1 MTLSNAE
8 IKARLLAETEAI
20 LDELLQARQSN
31 ETLDDIEALAS
42 EARRRFGEQL
52 TTDLVSEHG
61 QASAEKVSCPSCGQ
75 GMHYKGQKDKRLVT
89 QTGEV
94 TVKRAYYY
102 CTSCRQ
108 GYFPPG

>member
-1 MTLSNAE
+1 MSLSNAE
-8 IKARLLAETEAI
+8 IKARLLAETEVL
-20 LDELLQARQSN
+20 LDELLKGRPSE
-31 ETLDDIEALAS
+31 ETLDDIEGLAS
-42 EARRRFGEQL
+42 EARRRFGQHL
-52 TTDLVSEHG
+52 TASLVGEHG
-61 QASAEKVSCPSCGQ
+61 QASLEAVKCPDCGQ
-75 GMHYKGQKDKRLVT
+75 GMRYKGQKAKRLVT